1 MTDRPVRVGVVGV
14 GHLGRHHA
22 RILAGL
28 PGVELV
34 AVADI
39 DADRATSV
47 AAERGTRAETDASAL
62 VSGVDAVTIAVPTEA
77 HARVA
82 RPFLEQGIPLLV
94 EKPIAASLAEADAMI
109 ALAERT
115 GATLAVGHTERY
127 NPAVTTA
134 WPLVTA
140 PRFIEVHRLAEFPAR
155 SLDIDV
161 VYDVMI
167 HDLDVVLALVG
178 EEPVSIEAIG
188 VPVLTD
194 RVDIANARLRFAD
207 GCLANLTASRIS
219 RERVRK
225 LRVFQHEAYIAI
237 DCASQQVEAF
247 RVRRMAGGE
256 TAIEGGRIEVPEA
269 EPLARE
275 LEDFVRAVRTGGA
288 PGVDGPAGRRALGLA
303 QRITDAIETAG

>member
-28 PGVELV
+28 PGAELV
-34 AVADI
+34 AIADI
-39 DADRATSV
+39 DADRARTV
-47 AAERGTRAETDASAL
+47 AAESGARAETEAAAL
-62 VSGVDAVTIAVPTEA
+62 LSGVEAVIVAVPTEA
-77 HARVA
+77 HAGVA
-82 RPFLEQGIPLLV
+82 RPFLEQGIPVLV
-94 EKPIAASLAEADAMI
+94 EKPIAASLEEADGMI
-109 ALAERT
+109 ALAART
-115 GATLAVGHTERY
+115 GAMLAVGHTERY

-134 WPLVTA
+134 RPLVTA

-155 SLDIDV
+155 SLDVDV
-161 VYDVMI
+161 IYDVMI

-207 GCLANLTASRIS
+207 GCLANVTASRIS

-237 DCASQQVEAF
+237 DYASQQVEAF
-247 RVRRMAGGE
+247 RVRRGAGLE
-256 TAIEGGRIEVPEA
+256 TVIEGGRLEVPEA
-269 EPLARE
+269 EPLERE
-275 LEDFVRAVRTGGA
+275 LDDFVRAVRTGGV
-288 PGVDGPAGRRALGLA
+288 PGVDGAAGRRALALA
-303 QRITDAIETAG
+303 QRINDAMETTR